1 MATTTTERDVENKS
15 HEELKH
21 LGFVK
26 IAAIKAFV
34 CVSNLYYFAK
44 QNSGPLRSA
53 VGTVEDTVTTVLG
66 PVYHKFKGV
75 PNHLLLFVDNK
86 VDEAT
91 RKFDEHAPSF
101 VKQVASQVN
110 CLVQEVTNKAENVVS
125 EAQSGGARAVA
136 QYVATESKKI
146 VVFGSVKVWFGL
158 NHYPPF
164 HAVAEMAVPTAAYWS
179 EKYNNV
185 VKGMTVKGGGVFGYL
200 PLIPIDDIAKAF
212 KQGEGNVNEDLRE
225 SGSSSEG
232 ECFYE

>member
-1 MATTTTERDVENKS
+1 MATSVERDVENTN

-26 IAAIKAFV
+26 IAAIKVFV
-34 CVSNLYYFAK
+34 CVSNLYDYAK

-91 RKFDEHAPSF
+91 HKFDEHAPPL

-110 CLVQEVTNKAENVVS
+110 CLVQEVTHTAEKVVS
-125 EAQSGGARAVA
+125 EAQSGGARAA
-136 QYVATESKKI
+136 AHYVAAETKQI
-146 VVFGSVKVWFGL
+146 VLFGSVKLWNGL

-164 HAVAEMAVPTAAYWS
+164 HAVAEMAVPTAAHWS

-185 VKGMTVKGGGVFGYL
+185 IKGMSEKGCAVFGYL
-200 PLIPIDDIAKAF
+200 PLIPADDIAKAF
-212 KQGEGNVNEDLRE
+212 KQGEANVNENE
-225 SGSSSEG
+225 AGYEG
-232 ECFYE
+232 ESSY